1 MIKIYVYRKKFI
13 HVYSP
18 LWSIDMTREEKI
30 KLALVLIAI
39 SSYVVGFAPLGQRI
53 GGPEVI

>member
-1 MIKIYVYRKKFI
+1 
-13 HVYSP
+13 
-18 LWSIDMTREEKI
+18 MTREEKI

-39 SSYVVGFAPLGQRI
+39 SAYAVGFAPLGQRI